1 VQPETKYARNG
12 DVNIAYQVVGDG
24 PRNLV
29 LVPGFVS
36 HLDLAWTEPSA
47 TRYLTQLASFARLI
61 IFDKRGTG
69 LSDPVAGVPTLEE
82 RMDDVRAVMD
92 AAGSEQAAVYG
103 ISEGG
108 PMAALFAATYPERTE
123 ALVMY
128 GTIVRGHAEVGH
140 PLGLK
145 QESYTQLLA
154 AIDHWGEGRSLEV
167 FAPTL
172 AGDALRRRVWGMYER
187 AAASPAMARAVVD
200 AWLELDLSEILPSI
214 QVPTLVTHRTGDFIP
229 VEGGRYAA
237 ATIPGATFVEL
248 EGVDHV
254 PWFGD
259 SDALVAEIEE
269 FLTGARHA
277 PEPERMLTTILF
289 TDIVGSTERAAELGD
304 ARWRE
309 LLQAHDSAVRRE
321 LERHRGREIKTIGDG
336 FLAGFDGPAR
346 AIRCAGAIRDAVR
359 DLGME
364 VRAGVHTGE
373 CELLDGDLGGM
384 AVHIGARVGACAD
397 PGEVLVSGT
406 VKDLVVGSGIEF
418 VDRGERELK
427 GVPGEWRVFA
437 VATDGEAAGAEEE
450 PGPSADERVR
460 GSDRIV
466 LSVARRAPG
475 LSRLAMRSLFRQRS
489 RK

>member
-1 VQPETKYARNG
+1 
-12 DVNIAYQVVGDG
+12 
-24 PRNLV
+24 
-29 LVPGFVS
+29 
-36 HLDLAWTEPSA
+36 
-47 TRYLTQLASFARLI
+47 
-61 IFDKRGTG
+61 
-69 LSDPVAGVPTLEE
+69 
-82 RMDDVRAVMD
+82 
-92 AAGSEQAAVYG
+92 
-103 ISEGG
+103 
-108 PMAALFAATYPERTE
+108 
-123 ALVMY
+123 
-128 GTIVRGHAEVGH
+128 
-140 PLGLK
+140 
-145 QESYTQLLA
+145 
-154 AIDHWGEGRSLEV
+154 
-167 FAPTL
+167 
-172 AGDALRRRVWGMYER
+172 MYER

-248 EGVDHV
+248 AGVDHV

-475 LSRLAMRSLFRQRS
+475 LSRLAMRPLFRQRS